1 MAAYNAGRFFAPAVE
16 SILGQTMADFEFI
29 IVDDCSTDGTR
40 EAAQSRARKDPRMKV
55 VTNEQNL
62 GVSTALNRGIAEAR
76 SEWIARM
83 DADDI
88 SHPRRLERQLALA
101 QSRPDAGFITTLL
114 ESIDTSGRRVAKAKH
129 GLRIQPEL
137 LPWFLLFYNRIAGGG
152 QVMFRRD
159 TILAAGGYDI
169 TNRPSQDRDLWPRLL
184 RCGPCVVLPQV
195 LYQWRS
201 SPGSI
206 TNSLRFRYADESL
219 KVDQRE
225 IAASCGAE
233 LPLEE
238 VTALRDFWTRFHCQG
253 QDWDA
258 VQRRLLSLA
267 TRYRPPRPVKNL
279 RTQLRSSISFG
290 WLANTIRASRLR
302 DVTLFCGHLR
312 RAREAAGARFPLVWM
327 RFVRELAAVGGNAD
341 RLT

>member
-1 MAAYNAGRFFAPAVE
+1 MKEIVTLSGDIGGGKSSVAR
-16 SILGQTMADFEFI
+16 ILKET
-29 IVDDCSTDGTR
+29 
-40 EAAQSRARKDPRMKV
+40 
-55 VTNEQNL
+55 L
-62 GVSTALNRGIAEAR
+62 GFQL
-76 SEWIARM
+76 
-83 DADDI
+83 I
-88 SHPRRLERQLALA
+88 S
-101 QSRPDAGFITTLL
+101 
-114 ESIDTSGRRVAKAKH
+114 
-129 GLRIQPEL
+129 
-137 LPWFLLFYNRIAGGG
+137 AGG
-152 QVMFRRD
+152 
-159 TILAAGGYDI
+159 I
-169 TNRPSQDRDLWPRLL
+169 
-184 RCGPCVVLPQV
+184 
-195 LYQWRS
+195 
-201 SPGSI
+201 
-206 TNSLRFRYADESL
+206 
-219 KVDQRE
+219 QRE